1 MGDRIKMT
9 RAPAIKKEKE
19 TKRLYY
25 LDNLKIALTCF
36 VVAHH
41 TSQGYTNINT
51 GWAVQQTNIPE
62 INDRIIGWFLS
73 IDNAFFMAL
82 FFMISAY
89 FIPRSLEKR
98 ATKQYIQDRIKR
110 LGIPI
115 IIFMF
120 VIFPITGFLLH
131 GEGMTFIDFLS
142 QKYFPVP
149 NGEINFGHTWFLFVL
164 LIFTGIYIL
173 FVKTKWVQQPN
184 KDNSSSE
191 NKPCLP
197 AYLNNLH
204 ILFFALGLSILT
216 FVIRIIFKPGY
227 WLPLHAFEPARI
239 ITYIAMFGFG
249 ILAYRKQ
256 WFAKLPVSVGIT
268 WGVVSLGIILLAPPI
283 ILFLLGGYAIWAEG
297 LSLNSLIVSAWETFL
312 CVGLCVSLP
321 VLFRQ
326 KFNNTNKILKKTAQ
340 YSFGVY
346 LIHPLIIIPIQA
358 AVINVP
364 IHPILKFIL
373 VSIVGIIL
381 CYSLCHLYSVTKNN
395 LFKKVIRN

>member
-1 MGDRIKMT
+1 MT
-9 RAPAIKKEKE
+9 KALAIKEE
-19 TKRLYY
+19 LKRLDF
-25 LDNLKIALTCF
+25 LDNLKIVLTCL

-41 TSQGYTNINT
+41 ASQGYTNIET

-89 FIPRSLEKR
+89 FIPRSLENRTAKE
-98 ATKQYIQDRIKR
+98 YIRDRIKR

-120 VIFPITGFLLH
+120 VIFPVTGYLLH

-142 QKYFPVP
+142 RRYFPIP

-164 LIFTGIYIL
+164 LIFTGFYIL
-173 FVKTKWVQQPN
+173 FVKTRRVQQPN
-184 KDNSSSE
+184 KGKSSSE
-191 NKPCLP
+191 NKTCLP
-197 AYLNNLH
+197 ASLKNIH
-204 ILFFALGLSILT
+204 ILFFALGLSLLT
-216 FVIRIIFKPGY
+216 FFIRIIFKPGY
-227 WLPLHAFEPARI
+227 WIPLHAFEPARI

-249 ILAYRKQ
+249 IQAYKKQ
-256 WFAKLPVSVGIT
+256 WLSKLPVSVGIT
-268 WGVVSLGIILLAPPI
+268 WGLISVVVILLAPPV
-283 ILFLLGGYAIWAEG
+283 ILLLLGGYAIWAEG

-321 VLFRQ
+321 ILVRQ
-326 KFNNTNKILKKTAQ
+326 KLNNTNRILKKAAK

-346 LIHPLIIIPIQA
+346 LIHPLVIIPIES

-364 IHPILKFIL
+364 LHPMLKFIL
-373 VSIVGIIL
+373 TSIVGIII
-381 CYSLCHLYSVTKNN
+381 CYSLCHLYSIIRNN
-395 LFKKVIRN
+395 LFKKAIRNQG